1 VPPWP
6 PRTRLCNRGLRMGRA
21 TVAMALELV
30 SMRLTS
36 QSGAASTAT
45 QGSVIA
51 VSGVGQVIPLGVTGR
66 RVPSVDALRGW
77 SSRANAR
84 LRTVRAVMLSGE
96 AAAALMTSVGIQA
109 MVTGVSHGAA
119 AAPASGPAGR

>member
-1 VPPWP
+1 
-6 PRTRLCNRGLRMGRA
+6 MGRA
-21 TVAMALELV
+21 TVAMALELA

-36 QSGAASTAT
+36 ESGAAPTAT
-45 QGSVIA
+45 QGSVSA
-51 VSGVGQVIPLGVTGR
+51 VIEVGQVTPLGVTGR

-77 SSRANAR
+77 SSRASAR
-84 LRTVRAVMLSGE
+84 LRTVRAVVLSGE

-109 MVTGVSHGAA
+109 MVMDVSHGAA